1 MTLKDQRNLN
11 EREIL
16 RYLGYKSGQEADAQ
30 TRQLIVREEEEL
42 FRTAEFRSVY
52 RIFPIT
58 HITEDVVDFGF
69 TRIIS
74 RNLAKNLKGCGQA
87 AFLAATLG
95 SGVEHLLWKYN
106 RLQVSR
112 AVVLQAVSVEAL
124 EEYCDACEEEIL
136 AALSSGGEGPYYLRP
151 RFSPGY
157 GDLPLEFQREFL
169 QILETPKKIGVTLTD
184 SLLMMPSKS
193 VTAIIGISREDSHCI
208 RQGCE
213 SCAHTDCAY
222 RRS

>member
-1 MTLKDQRNLN
+1 MALEERHNWN

-30 TRQLIVREEEEL
+30 TRQLIEEEE
-42 FRTAEFRSVY
+42 AELARMVEYRSVY
-52 RIFPIT
+52 RIFPIVQV
-58 HITEDVVDFGF
+58 TEETVDFGF
-69 TRIIS
+69 TCIHS

-95 SGVEHLLWKYN
+95 SGIEHLLWKYN

-112 AVVLQAVSVEAL
+112 AVVLQAVAVEAI
-124 EEYCDACEEEIL
+124 EKYCDACEEEIL
-136 AALSSGGEGPYYLRP
+136 AALSRDGQGSYYLRP

-193 VTAIIGISREDSHCI
+193 VTVIIGISREDSHCI

-213 SCAHTDCAY
+213 SCTHTDCAY
-222 RRS
+222 RRG

>member
-1 MTLKDQRNLN
+1 M
-11 EREIL
+11 
-16 RYLGYKSGQEADAQ
+16 
-30 TRQLIVREEEEL
+30 
-42 FRTAEFRSVY
+42 
-52 RIFPIT
+52 
-58 HITEDVVDFGF
+58 
-69 TRIIS
+69 
-74 RNLAKNLKGCGQA
+74 
-87 AFLAATLG
+87 
-95 SGVEHLLWKYN
+95 
-106 RLQVSR
+106 
-112 AVVLQAVSVEAL
+112 VLQAVSVEAI

-213 SCAHTDCAY
+213 SCAHTGLRTSAQLERGQ
-222 RRS
+222 RRRQDRHHEWKNVKAASGTDVASGMTARGKWRIAPIQAGWGQTGEMADTKDKKESKPTGGK

>member
-1 MTLKDQRNLN
+1 MALENRKSLN

-30 TRQLIVREEEEL
+30 TIQLIAEEKAEL
-42 FRTAEFRSVY
+42 ARTVEYRSVY
-52 RIFPIT
+52 RIFPIVQD
-58 HITEDVVDFGF
+58 TEEMVDFGF
-69 TRIIS
+69 TRIHS
-74 RNLAKNLKGCGQA
+74 RNLAKNLKGCEQA

-95 SGVEHLLWKYN
+95 SGMEHLLWKYN

-112 AVVLQAVSVEAL
+112 AVVLQAVAVEAI

-136 AALSSGGEGPYYLRP
+136 KALSGDGQGPYYLRP

-157 GDLPLEFQREFL
+157 GDLPLEFQRELL

-213 SCAHTDCAY
+213 SCTHTACAY
-222 RRS
+222 RRA